1 MKCWINVGGMLDES
15 LYCLYMSSN
24 MFHQTCKVI
33 HCFIR
38 FQIKDSDGHAF
49 ASDTIRAC
57 RLVDADDEKPR

>member
-1 MKCWINVGGMLDES
+1 
-15 LYCLYMSSN
+15 MSSN

-38 FQIKDSDGHAF
+38 FQTKDSDGHAF